1 MAVLK
6 RYTAEHHSAI
16 SAARQEL
23 HDVVNNVGR
32 DVPVAQ
38 ATNKRKPKAKPKP
51 DEGKDEE

>member
-6 RYTAEHHSAI
+6 RYTKEHHEAI

-32 DVPVAQ
+32 NVPTARAQ
-38 ATNKRKPKAKPKP
+38 RKRPTKEKV
-51 DEGKDEE
+51 DE